1 MTNNSQNQIIFMEGK
16 ELSLKQLFTGET
28 PIFGYLAI
36 GYDPDKAGFIN
47 PTDETTE
54 NGFKEID
61 SDSTYARI
69 PLNLFDIEKDKDT
82 GKVLCKFTADLD
94 VDNIQNEQTIN
105 QFAIVDSSEE
115 GDVNTIYYAAS
126 MFEDIIKNDK
136 LAITFVVG
144 FRF

>member
-47 PTDETTE
+47 PDETTE

-115 GDVNTIYYAAS
+115 RDVNTIYYAAS

>member
-36 GYDPDKAGFIN
+36 GYDPYKAGFIN
-47 PTDETTE
+47 PDETTE

-115 GDVNTIYYAAS
+115 RDVNTIYYAAS